1 MSIGSILVRK
11 ATSFASFSGREK
23 ALFFEAI
30 VTAFYVKITLLL
42 LPFTRV
48 ARWLGQPKLD
58 AIDETTVEGA
68 NTAKKIKFALQ
79 LCERYTPWRLE
90 CYTLA
95 VTGKILLNRRKEKGI
110 LYFGFCKSSDG
121 KLKGHAWLK
130 RSGVIVSGGSNYLDF
145 HIHSAF
151 V

>member
-11 ATSFASFSGREK
+11 TSSFASIPGREK
-23 ALFFEAI
+23 ALFLEAI
-30 VTAFYVKITLLL
+30 ITAFYVKLTLLL
-42 LPFTRV
+42 LPFNRV
-48 ARWLGQPKLD
+48 ARWLGQPISDPL
-58 AIDETTVEGA
+58 DETTLEGA

-110 LYFGFCKSSDG
+110 LYFGFCKAADG

-130 RSGVIVSGGSNYLDF
+130 RSGVIVSGGSNYVDF
-145 HIHSAF
+145 QIHSAF